1 MIYLTVHK
9 GGLYMPKVKKINE
22 MNNNKVTVYLNNEE
36 FKKLNDFCTTNK
48 ISKSELLRAFVN
60 ELDNP
65 NNMLIAITE

>member
-1 MIYLTVHK
+1 
-9 GGLYMPKVKKINE
+9 MPKVKKMNE

-48 ISKSELLRAFVN
+48 ISKSELLRAFIN